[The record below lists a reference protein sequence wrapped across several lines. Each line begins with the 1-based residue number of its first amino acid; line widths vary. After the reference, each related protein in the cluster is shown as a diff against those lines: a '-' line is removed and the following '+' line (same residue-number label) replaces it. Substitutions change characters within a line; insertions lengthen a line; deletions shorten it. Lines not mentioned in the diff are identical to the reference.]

1 MRDVTLLPTLNDLK
15 NQARRLRTR
24 LETSG
29 ERISHSRALEL
40 IAAQYGYKDWNTLYA
55 ATGNRAGAERLMP
68 GAHVTGAYLGQPFS
82 ARVLGIR
89 AITSSPGSYRI
100 SLDLDE
106 AVDVVTF
113 DSFSAFRKRVTGVIG
128 TEGVSRERTSNGRPQ
143 LELSW

>member
-1 MRDVTLLPTLNDLK
+1 MRDVTPLPTLNDLK
-15 NQARRLRTR
+15 NQARHLRTR
-24 LETSG
+24 LETGG
-29 ERISHSRALEL
+29 ERISHSRTLEL
-40 IAAQYGYKDWNTLYA
+40 IAAQYGYKDWNTLHA
-55 ATGNRAGAERLMP
+55 ATGNQAGPERLMP
-68 GAHVTGAYLGQPFS
+68 GAKVTGAYLGQPFS
-82 ARVLGIR
+82 ARVLGIQ

>member
-1 MRDVTLLPTLNDLK
+1 MRDVTPLPTLNDLK

-55 ATGNRAGAERLMP
+55 ATGKRAGAERLMP

-82 ARVLGIR
+82 ACVLGIR